1 MDLSVSIV
9 SFNTRDLLAQ
19 TIRATLA
26 DTRGLTAE
34 VIVVDNASHDGSA
47 AMVRQAFPMVRLIQN
62 PENRYFSAAHN
73 QAIAVSRGRH
83 VLVLNSD
90 AEPRPGTLPA
100 LVAHLE
106 AHSGVGALSARM
118 LFPDGRV
125 QRNCARFSPYALFLL
140 DCTIWGLIRPRHHR
154 RVRSE
159 IWYGDWDRL
168 TEREVD
174 VLPGSF
180 IMVRRE
186 ALDAAGLLDER
197 LRLYFVEEDWCW
209 RIRRAGYQVVY
220 VPVGAV
226 VHPEG
231 ASVRQVRRLAR
242 RIYFEDMVRFVEKR
256 YGRARARW
264 LWMLTRPTR
273 WGLDLAE
280 ALRGG

>member
-9 SFNTRDLLAQ
+9 SFNTRELLAR
-19 TIRATLA
+19 TLRATLA
-26 DTRGLTAE
+26 DTREMAAE

-47 AMVRQAFPMVRLIQN
+47 AMVREAFPSVRLIRN
-62 PENRYFSAAHN
+62 SENRFFSAAHN

-90 AEPRPGTLPA
+90 AEPRPGTLPPV
-100 LVAHLE
+100 VAYLD
-106 AHSGVGALSARM
+106 AHADVAAVSPRM

-125 QRNCARFSPYALFLL
+125 QRNCARFTPYTLFLL
-140 DCTIWGLIRPRHHR
+140 DYTLWGLIQPGR
-154 RVRSE
+154 RRRGRAEV
-159 IWYGDWDRL
+159 WYDGWDRL
-168 TEREVD
+168 TERQVD

-180 IMVRRE
+180 MMMRRE
-186 ALDAAGLLDER
+186 AIDAVGPLDER

-209 RIRRAGYQVVY
+209 RARHAGFRIVY

-242 RIYFEDMVRFVEKR
+242 RIYFEDMVRHVRKR
-256 YGRARARW
+256 FGSRRARW
-264 LWMLTRPTR
+264 LWLLTRPTR

-280 ALRGG
+280 AFRAR